1 MRALLLAA
9 PIIVT
14 IFALIDLLLNG
25 SPDRLRGIPKVA
37 WFFLIALI
45 QPAIGALVWLFA
57 GYVLPRIEAERRG
70 TPPSSPRPTYGG
82 QLAPDDDP
90 DFLFRLKREEW
101 RRRREQ
107 ERRQRDGGPAT
118 PPESGPAEP
127 SGPPADD
134 EPQP

>member
-9 PIIVT
+9 PLIVT

-70 TPPSSPRPTYGG
+70 RGAPPSSPRPTYGG

-90 DFLFRLKREEW
+90 DFLFRLRREEW

-107 ERRQRDGGPAT
+107 ERRQRKAEPTT
-118 PPESGPAEP
+118 PPEPDEP
-127 SGPPADD
+127 SGPPTDD